1 MISPQILKNFR
12 MGKIKGLSH
21 LLVMLNW
28 SGDIIKVIYFFI
40 NVFIFKIKNQ
50 PFQFLMCGII
60 QIILDTTVIL
70 QIIYYKNK

>member
-1 MISPQILKNFR
+1 MLSESVLISPQILKNFR

-40 NVFIFKIKNQ
+40 NNQ

>member
-1 MISPQILKNFR
+1 LLSESVLISPQILKNFR

-40 NVFIFKIKNQ
+40 NNQ